1 METKDYKIGICCFSS
16 KHAVWRR
23 KSKDWLARNQGN
35 VSQWGDMSTH
45 GLLFQWSSTIKI
57 QLSVLVWYKAD
68 LIVISLKINFF
79 SPWYRWKIVEMALNN
94 NHSLASDVQY
104 FSPDYRSLVLL
115 VPTEMLAFHHWMHNP
130 AISWDK
136 HQPVMKKDTQNPLN
150 NTTFTAFLSFC
161 LSIWKKRKKLYIA
174 CQWVIVV

>member
-23 KSKDWLARNQGN
+23 KSKVWLARNQDN

-45 GLLFQWSSTIKI
+45 RLLFQWSSTIKI

-94 NHSLASDVQY
+94 NHSLASDVQ
-104 FSPDYRSLVLL
+104 FFFLFQIDRQKLKKAVKVVLFNGFC
-115 VPTEMLAFHHWMHNP
+115 V
-130 AISWDK
+130 
-136 HQPVMKKDTQNPLN
+136 
-150 NTTFTAFLSFC
+150 SFFITGWC
-161 LSIWKKRKKLYIA
+161 LSHEMAGLCI
-174 CQWVIVV
+174 QWWNANISVGTNRTNDL